1 MPVRLAVSASKFG
14 RQAQLLDP
22 APIPETLVG
31 LRSSQRVKQLH
42 LARIRTFIRNLL
54 IERALTGELGFHF
67 VAAAEMARVN
77 LQFLGHEGSTD
88 VITFDHGST
97 STRLHG
103 ECFICLTDTLQQA
116 EAFRRPWPEELAR
129 YLIHGILHLQGFDD
143 LEPSARRTMK
153 REENRLIRWAQ
164 GSHDLGLFEK
174 SGLR

>member
-1 MPVRLAVSASKFG
+1 MPIRLASSGSKIG
-14 RQAQLLDP
+14 LQAQLLDA
-22 APIPETLVG
+22 APIPETLVD

-42 LARIRTFIRNLL
+42 LTRIRTFIRNLL

-67 VAAAEMARVN
+67 VAPAEMAHIN
-77 LQFLGHEGSTD
+77 LRFLGHQGSTD

-116 EAFRRPWPEELAR
+116 EAFGRPWPEELAR

-143 LEPSARRTMK
+143 LEPAARRAMK
-153 REENRLIRWAQ
+153 QEENRLVRWAQ

-174 SGLR
+174 SGLK